1 MAHRR
6 RATSSMPR
14 RSAGGIARARLRP
27 ERAHRQR
34 PAPPHGLD
42 APGKAFPAQH
52 GQHIVSVAALF
63 RRGVDLPAVGKAE
76 QRLDQLAVPEHGVQ
90 GREELG
96 ARRELPA
103 RADRFQQGQVLRQGV
118 QRRVQALHA
127 HGHEPA
133 RRLQLA
139 KGAIPLRGL
148 EPHAEERVRGPVPEQ
163 PHRADAAFHPPA
175 QVVRLARIRVR
186 RAQQRLGQAVLRPG
200 IELDVPLLVVDDE
213 VAAEVER
220 LQHGASQARVG
231 PIPVRLL
238 VQGDVPA
245 AQGAAGGGL
254 DLRPAAHLLG
264 AALPEARKV
273 RPVLRREDR
282 EVLVEVVDQAPVAVE
297 QVLQHV
303 LAVALHA
310 RQEAQVRAAAT
321 DVHRVKLHA
330 AGLAH
335 VLQRALL
342 PAEAM
347 PADQAVLRQQEPPRL
362 RQSEFDQAA
371 FPPLFG
377 MQKGGKGAPPS
388 RPARAFF

>member
-1 MAHRR
+1 M
-6 RATSSMPR
+6 
-14 RSAGGIARARLRP
+14 
-27 ERAHRQR
+27 
-34 PAPPHGLD
+34 
-42 APGKAFPAQH
+42 
-52 GQHIVSVAALF
+52 SVAALF

-103 RADRFQQGQVLRQGV
+103 CADRFQQGQVLRQGV

-148 EPHAEERVRGPVPEQ
+148 ELHAEERVRGPVPEQ

-200 IELDVPLLVVDDE
+200 VELDVPLLVVDDE

-220 LQHGASQARVG
+220 LQHGAGQARVG

-245 AQGAAGGGL
+245 AQGAARGDLPEHARGGGL

-310 RQEAQVRAAAT
+310 RQQAQVRVAAA

-330 AGLAH
+330 ARLAH

-347 PADQAVLRQQEPPRL
+347 PADQAVLCQQEPPRL

-371 FPPLFG
+371 FPPLSG

-388 RPARAFF
+388 RPARACF